1 MSNTT
6 IAPVTPA
13 TDVTTAF
20 IGGNH
25 VPASDTYQN
34 IDPATGAV
42 LGDVSRCDAKDVDH
56 AVAAARAAQPGWA
69 ATKPEIRADLL
80 QALAAAILS
89 NSDEL
94 IRMESEDTGKPIA
107 QARADATVVARYFTF
122 YARAIDSY
130 YGLSLPVD
138 ESFHVYTRR
147 EPLGVCGSVI
157 AWNYPMQLFGRAV
170 APALATGNTVVIKP
184 ADETPR
190 TAVRIAELAIEVG
203 IPSGVLNVVTG
214 IGIEAGAALAAH
226 PGIDHIGFVGSTAVG
241 TSIATAAAR
250 NVIPAVLELGGKSPH
265 IVFPDADLDQA
276 ATFITKGIL
285 QNAGQTCSAG
295 SRLLV
300 HTDVEEELLGKLK
313 TAFEAVKIGPGSED
327 PDLGPLVSVKQ
338 QKRVSGFVEGA
349 SGRIITGG
357 QVPTRFEAGAF
368 YEPTIIA
375 GVDPTADIAQQ
386 EVFGPVLVTMTFKD
400 EDEAV
405 DLANGTDYAL
415 MAAIWTRDVSRAHR
429 LAGRVQA
436 GQVYV
441 NAYGAGGGVEYPF
454 GGFKKSGY
462 GREKGVESLNAYTAT
477 KTVIVKL

>member
-1 MSNTT
+1 MSHTT
-6 IAPVTPA
+6 NASVATK

-20 IGGNH
+20 IGGKH
-25 VPASDTYQN
+25 VAASGTYEN

-42 LGDVSRCDAKDVDH
+42 LGDVSRCDAGDVDR

-69 ATKPEIRADLL
+69 ATKPEVRADLL
-80 QALAAAILS
+80 QALAAAILA
-89 NSDEL
+89 NGDEL
-94 IRMESEDTGKPIA
+94 ARLESEDTGKPTT

-122 YARAIDSY
+122 YGRAIDSY

-138 ESFHVYTRR
+138 EAFHVYTRR

-190 TAVRIAELAIEVG
+190 TAVRIAELAVEVG
-203 IPSGVLNVVTG
+203 IPAGVLNVVTG
-214 IGIEAGAALAAH
+214 IGIEAGAALASH

-241 TSIATAAAR
+241 TSIATAAAQ

-276 ATFITKGIL
+276 ATYITKGIL

-300 HTDVEEELLGKLK
+300 HADVAEELLAKLK
-313 TAFEAVKIGPGSED
+313 ITFEAVTLGPGSED
-327 PDLGPLVSVKQ
+327 PDLGPLVSLKQ
-338 QKRVSGFVEGA
+338 QQRVMGLVEGA
-349 SGRIITGG
+349 AGRVVTGG
-357 QVPTRFEAGAF
+357 QVPTKFEAGAF
-368 YEPTIIA
+368 FEPTIIA
-375 GVDPTADIAQQ
+375 DVNPAADIAQQ
-386 EVFGPVLVTMTFKD
+386 EVFGPVLVAMTFKD

-415 MAAIWTRDVSRAHR
+415 MAAIWTSDVSRAHR
-429 LAGRVQA
+429 LAARVQA

-462 GREKGVESLNAYTAT
+462 GREKGVESLDSYTAT

>member
-1 MSNTT
+1 MHDTT
-6 IAPVTPA
+6 NSPSSVLTAA
-13 TDVTTAF
+13 TTAF
-20 IGGNH
+20 IGGQH
-25 VPASDTYQN
+25 VSTRSTYQN

-42 LGDVSRCDAKDVDH
+42 LGDVSRCDADDVDK
-56 AVAAARAAQPGWA
+56 AVTSAREAQAGWA
-69 ATKPEIRADLL
+69 ATKPEVRADLL
-80 QALAAAILS
+80 QALAALILA
-89 NSDEL
+89 NADEL
-94 IRMESEDTGKPIA
+94 TELESEDTGKPLT
-107 QARADATVVARYFTF
+107 QARTDATVLARYFTF

-130 YGLSLPVD
+130 YGLALPVD
-138 ESFHVYTRR
+138 ENFHVYTRR

-170 APALATGNTVVIKP
+170 APALATGNTMVIKP

-190 TAVRIAELAIEVG
+190 TAVRIAELAIEAG
-203 IPSGVLNVVTG
+203 IPAGVLNVVTG

-226 PGIDHIGFVGSTAVG
+226 PGINHIGFVGSTAVG
-241 TSIATAAAR
+241 TSIAEAAAQ

-276 ATFITKGIL
+276 ASFITKGIL

-300 HTDVEEELLGKLK
+300 HADVEAELLAKLK
-313 TAFEAVKIGPGSED
+313 TNFEAVTIGPGSAD
-327 PDLGPLVSVKQ
+327 PDLGPLVSLKQ
-338 QKRVSGFVEGA
+338 QKRVNDFVQGA
-349 SGRIITGG
+349 GGKIITGG
-357 QVPTRFEAGAF
+357 NIPTSFETGAF
-368 YEPTIIA
+368 FEPTIIA
-375 GVDPTADIAQQ
+375 GVDPTANIAQQ
-386 EVFGPVLVTMTFKD
+386 EVFGPVLVAMTFQD

-405 DLANGTDYAL
+405 ALANGTDYAL
-415 MAAIWTRDVSRAHR
+415 MAAVWTSDVSRAHR
-429 LAGRVQA
+429 LAARVQA

-462 GREKGVESLNAYTAT
+462 GREKGLESLDAYTAT

>member
-1 MSNTT
+1 MPDTT
-6 IAPVTPA
+6 TASIATK

-20 IGGNH
+20 IGGRH
-25 VPASDTYQN
+25 VAASATYEN
-34 IDPATGAV
+34 LDPATGAV
-42 LGDVSRCDAKDVDH
+42 LGEVSRCDVGDVDR

-80 QALAAAILS
+80 QALAAAILA
-89 NSDEL
+89 NGDEL
-94 IRMESEDTGKPIA
+94 TRLESEDTGKPTT
-107 QARADATVVARYFTF
+107 QARADATVLARYFTF
-122 YARAIDSY
+122 YGRAIDSY

-190 TAVRIAELAIEVG
+190 TAVRIAELAVEVG
-203 IPSGVLNVVTG
+203 IPAGVLNVVTG
-214 IGIEAGAALAAH
+214 IGTEAGAALAAH

-241 TSIATAAAR
+241 TSIATAAAQS
-250 NVIPAVLELGGKSPH
+250 VIPAVLELGGKSPH

-300 HTDVEEELLGKLK
+300 HADVAEELLAKLK
-313 TAFEAVKIGPGSED
+313 ITFEAVTVGPGSED

-349 SGRIITGG
+349 AGRVVTGG
-357 QVPTRFEAGAF
+357 RVPTSFEAGAF
-368 YEPTIIA
+368 FEPTIIA
-375 GVDPTADIAQQ
+375 DVDPAADIAQQ
-386 EVFGPVLVTMTFKD
+386 EVFGPVLVAMTFKD

-415 MAAIWTRDVSRAHR
+415 MAAIWTSDVSRAHR
-429 LAGRVQA
+429 LAARVQA

-462 GREKGVESLNAYTAT
+462 GREKGVESLDSYTAT

>member
-1 MSNTT
+1 MLDTT
-6 IAPVTPA
+6 NSPSTALTVA
-13 TDVTTAF
+13 TTAF
-20 IGGNH
+20 IDGQHIAAKN
-25 VPASDTYQN
+25 TYQN
-34 IDPATGAV
+34 IDPASGAV
-42 LGDVSRCDAKDVDH
+42 LGDVSRCDADDVDK
-56 AVAAARAAQPGWA
+56 AVASARAAQAGWA
-69 ATKPEIRADLL
+69 ATKPEVRADLL
-80 QALAAAILS
+80 QALAALILA
-89 NSDEL
+89 NADEL
-94 IRMESEDTGKPIA
+94 TQLESEDTGKPLT
-107 QARADATVVARYFTF
+107 QARTDATVLARYFTF

-130 YGLSLPVD
+130 YGLALPVD
-138 ESFHVYTRR
+138 ENFHVYTRR

-190 TAVRIAELAIEVG
+190 TAVRIAELAIEAG
-203 IPSGVLNVVTG
+203 IPAGVLNIVTG

-226 PGIDHIGFVGSTAVG
+226 PGINHIGFVGSTAVG
-241 TSIATAAAR
+241 TSIAEAAAQ

-276 ATFITKGIL
+276 ASFITKGIL

-300 HTDVEEELLGKLK
+300 HVDVEEELLAKLK
-313 TAFEAVKIGPGSED
+313 TNFEAVTIGPGSD
-327 PDLGPLVSVKQ
+327 DLDLGPLVSRKQ
-338 QKRVSGFVEGA
+338 QKRVNDFVQGA
-349 SGRIITGG
+349 NGTIITGG
-357 QVPTRFEAGAF
+357 NIPTSFETGAF
-368 YEPTIIA
+368 FEPTIIA
-375 GVDPTADIAQQ
+375 GVDATSDIAQN
-386 EVFGPVLVTMTFKD
+386 EVFGPVLVAMTFQD

-405 DLANGTDYAL
+405 ALANGTDYAL
-415 MAAIWTRDVSRAHR
+415 MAAVWTKDVSRAHR
-429 LAGRVQA
+429 LARRVQA

-462 GREKGVESLNAYTAT
+462 GREKGLESLDAYTAT